1 MRKSL
6 LNFSKAVLTPD
17 LLFWL
22 TFVDVHAHILHYL
35 DIYLCRLVGAKKIL
49 WKMALDRLILQFDVV
64 PFCATEPGLWNII
77 AWQYWFN
84 CPGLFVDS

>member
-1 MRKSL
+1 MYKSL
-6 LNFSKAVLTPD
+6 LSFTKAILTPD
-17 LLFWL
+17 LTFWL
-22 TFVDVHAHILHYL
+22 AHIDIHICIQHYL
-35 DIYLCRLVGAKKIL
+35 YVCLFCPVSVKKIL
-49 WKMALDRLILQFDVV
+49 LKMALDHLILQFDIV